1 MHIQHV
7 KSKQGNKTYE
17 QILLR
22 ESYREP
28 GGKRSAVRKRTLL
41 NLTKYPAQ
49 IVNAI
54 ELALKHQG
62 DLSVL
67 TAMSDIAL
75 AQGPA
80 VGAVFTL
87 LEVARRLG
95 IEKALGTQQDGKLAL
110 W

>member
-1 MHIQHV
+1 MLTMHGIYSIQVDIMHIQRV

-41 NLTKYPAQ
+41 NLSKYPPQ
-49 IVNAI
+49 IVNAL

-62 DLSVL
+62 DLSAL
-67 TAMSDIAL
+67 TAMSDIGL
-75 AQGPA
+75 EQGPA

-87 LEVARRLG
+87 LEVGRRLG
-95 IEKALGTQQDGKLAL
+95 IE
-110 W
+110 